1 MKTSSKLFLRWSTQI
16 FSYNFKILHRKGS
29 IHLNADVLSRESQ
42 LLDNPTKQDAEETHI
57 HKIFPTIKT
66 CKLDVCGICSISW
79 ITSCRKLNPK
89 KFDTLQ
95 TVSLNQLHALSH
107 VNENII
113 YPFSSER
120 LAYEQAHDRVLSEVK
135 TWLQSDG
142 PDYTNHLT
150 WSSCTMWSYLVNYL

>member
-1 MKTSSKLFLRWSTQI
+1 M
-16 FSYNFKILHRKGS
+16 
-29 IHLNADVLSRESQ
+29 
-42 LLDNPTKQDAEETHI
+42 LDNPTQQDAKETHI
-57 HKIFPTIKT
+57 HRIFSTITT
-66 CKLDVCGICSISW
+66 CKLNPCGICSISW
-79 ITSCRKLNPK
+79 NTSIRQLNPK

-135 TWLQSDG
+135 TWLQ
-142 PDYTNHLT
+142 
-150 WSSCTMWSYLVNYL
+150 